1 MCASPSPSTSSSTP
15 IRVGIVGLGYIGT
28 TVGGQLHRHDDA
40 TIEAVCDLDLDQLES
55 VGNEF
60 GVPPARRYTEYD
72 SMLADAN
79 GNGGPDS
86 DSDSDSKW
94 NSNSDSEPGPDSDP
108 NLDAVLIATPHT
120 LHYEQVVAALESDL
134 HVYCDKPLT
143 TDLEHARDL
152 VERAAHTD
160 LTLMV
165 GYQRH
170 LQTAFQ
176 LARDRFESGPPQWV
190 TASITQDWIA
200 DSQGT
205 WRLDPDL
212 SGGGFLSDT
221 GSHVLDG
228 ILWTTGLE
236 PASVTA
242 SMDFHDDEQRVDSR
256 AHLDIRFENGA
267 TGTVSLHGDLPST
280 REHIH
285 CWDDDGALYIE
296 GTQWGS
302 RDVFEIETDASER
315 LPYIDHRREQ
325 TRADAFVESIH
336 NGPGHEPPAAAR
348 DALRVTALTEA
359 AYEAARTGERV
370 SVGLE

>member
-1 MCASPSPSTSSSTP
+1 MSASPSQTASPSTP

-40 TIEAVCDLDLDQLES
+40 TIAAVCDLDPDQLES
-55 VGNEF
+55 VGDEF

-79 GNGGPDS
+79 GNGSSGS
-86 DSDSDSKW
+86 GSAS
-94 NSNSDSEPGPDSDP
+94 NSNSDAGPVPDQDP
-108 NLDAVLIATPHT
+108 SLDAVLIGTPHT
-120 LHYEQVVAALESDL
+120 LHYEQVVAALESGL

-143 TDLEHARDL
+143 TELEHAREL
-152 VERAAHTD
+152 AERAARTD

-176 LARDRFESGPPQWV
+176 VARDRFESEPPRWV

-200 DSQGT
+200 DSRGT

-212 SGGGFLSDT
+212 SGGGFLYDT

-236 PASVTA
+236 PASVAA

-256 AHLDIRFENGA
+256 AHLDIEFENGA
-267 TGTVSLHGDLPST
+267 TATVSLHGDLPST

-302 RDVFEIETDASER
+302 RTVFEIATDASER
-315 LPYIDHRREQ
+315 VPYIDHRREQ
-325 TRADAFVESIH
+325 TRADAFVESIR
-336 NGPGHEPPAAAR
+336 GGSEHEPPATAR
-348 DALRVTALTEA
+348 DALGVTALTEA

-370 SVGLE
+370 SVGLESDSR